1 MNQTKITTIM
11 IEDTDRLDFRERL
24 DKVLERYDKNKII
37 NIDTGMVHNG
47 YSNGLPKMYY
57 YAIIIVEGKGYKE
70 ELAWDIK

>member
-1 MNQTKITTIM
+1 MDQTKITTIM

-47 YSNGLPKMYY
+47 YSNGLLKMYY
-57 YAIIIVEGKGYKE
+57 YAIIIVEGKGYEE
-70 ELAWDIK
+70 ELAWGIK